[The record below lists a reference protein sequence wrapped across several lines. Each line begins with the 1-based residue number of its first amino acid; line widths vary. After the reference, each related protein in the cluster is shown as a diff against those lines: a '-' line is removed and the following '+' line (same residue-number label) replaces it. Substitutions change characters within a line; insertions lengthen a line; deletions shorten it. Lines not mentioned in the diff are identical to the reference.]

1 MERRPASWLAGS
13 ATNATLRH
21 EALGCFHAVKGG
33 EQDGAQAGS
42 VRPKALGE
50 RVEAAER
57 LAKPKSIPTHRARLG
72 EAAKRARVQP
82 DAACVRIPAMAAPEA
97 PVRRVLVATDRSET
111 AARAVAFAAD
121 MAERYGAE
129 LFVLQVIVPGG
140 DPTTADAT
148 RAAYAAKDLEL
159 YVEELAGERGRSRV
173 VVDEDPALAIV
184 EAAEEEHADVVV
196 VGNAGMSGRKEF
208 LLGNVPNRV
217 SHNARCSV
225 VIFNSTGTQPGEDDD
240 RGVGRF
246 LRRRP

>member
-1 MERRPASWLAGS
+1 
-13 ATNATLRH
+13 
-21 EALGCFHAVKGG
+21 
-33 EQDGAQAGS
+33 
-42 VRPKALGE
+42 
-50 RVEAAER
+50 
-57 LAKPKSIPTHRARLG
+57 
-72 EAAKRARVQP
+72 
-82 DAACVRIPAMAAPEA
+82 MAAPEA

-184 EAAEEEHADVVV
+184 ESAEEERADVVV

-240 RGVGRF
+240 RGLGRF